1 MDGRLPALDGLRA
14 LSVLGVILSGFHW
27 LVPFGW
33 IGVLVFYVLSGFLIT
48 RILVGERER
57 ASAPGSYLGR
67 FYFRRSLRI
76 FPLYFAYLLLLDVAY
91 AVAAVPAGWPDARP
105 YAFTYT
111 VNFGIMLREVAAGP
125 AVGHLWTLS
134 VEEQFYLLWPLVVW
148 LVPQRALARLA
159 LLLICAAPLVRF
171 AGHRWLGLEPGQ
183 LYVSSL
189 THIDAF
195 GFGALLA
202 IHDFAWLRRAAKA
215 ATAAAGLALVLG
227 AAIVVS
233 TSGSFRTLG
242 YREGLA
248 DADAWL
254 WGYTLLDACAALLI
268 LAALR
273 GELRWL
279 GHPVLAHVGKVSYG
293 VYLFQRP
300 LIALY
305 TDALQPRLAS
315 LVHSVL
321 VQQLAGVAL
330 CTAGAVALASVT
342 HRLLEAP
349 LLRWRD
355 RRVPARA
362 AAPIELQPS

>member
-1 MDGRLPALDGLRA
+1 MGGRLQALDGLRA

-27 LVPFGW
+27 LAPFGW

-48 RILVGERER
+48 RILVDER
-57 ASAPGSYLGR
+57 ARASSPGSYLGR

-76 FPLYFAYLLLLDVAY
+76 FPLYFAYLLLLDLAFATVSL
-91 AVAAVPAGWPDARP
+91 PSGWPEARP

-111 VNFGIMLREVAAGP
+111 VNFGMMLREVEAGP

-148 LVPQRALARLA
+148 LVPQRSLARLA
-159 LLLICAAPLVRF
+159 VSLILAGPLVRLSS
-171 AGHRWLGLEPGQ
+171 RSWLGMDVGQ

-189 THIDAF
+189 THVDAF
-195 GFGALLA
+195 AFGALLA
-202 IHDFAWLRRAAKA
+202 VHDFGWLRRAAR
-215 ATAAAGLALVLG
+215 AAAVSGAVALALGLT
-227 AAIVVS
+227 VVVA

-242 YREGLA
+242 YREGLG

-254 WGYTLLDACAALLI
+254 WGYTVLDACAALLI

-273 GELRWL
+273 GELRLL
-279 GHPVLAHVGKVSYG
+279 GHPALAYVGKVSYG

-300 LIALY
+300 LVGIY
-305 TDALQPRLAS
+305 TNAVQPQLAEFLPSPLLQQLIGVGLCAAAAIGLAS
-315 LVHSVL
+315 
-321 VQQLAGVAL
+321 
-330 CTAGAVALASVT
+330 ASY
-342 HRLLEAP
+342 HLLEAP

-362 AAPIELQPS
+362 SLPADPQAS